1 MFFIK
6 SIKVFATFPF
16 HFDVVDQRH
25 ALFINIPAFNL
36 VSSSL
41 VYTLKV
47 HSYTYSLIF
56 F

>member
-1 MFFIK
+1 MFFIN
-6 SIKVFATFPF
+6 SINVFATFPF

-36 VSSSL
+36 GSSSL
-41 VYTLKV
+41 VYTLKA
-47 HSYTYSLIF
+47 HSYTYFLIF